1 MKYNKIILIGM
12 MGSGKSTIAK
22 KIAPILSYETQ
33 ELDEIFEKQ
42 QNISIADFFKKFG
55 ETKFRQIE
63 TQILKQALQ
72 KENIVISTGGGV
84 ILKKEN
90 RDLLFQNDILTIYL
104 EANCETIYDRIKNDT
119 TRPLLKVDN
128 PKKEIESILSDRK
141 KYYNLAK
148 IKITTDNKTENE
160 ITEEILKW
168 IK

>member
-1 MKYNKIILIGM
+1 MKYKKIILIGM

-22 KIAPILSYETQ
+22 KIAPILNYEAL
-33 ELDEIFEKQ
+33 ELDEIFEKE
-42 QNISIADFFKKFG
+42 QNITIANFFKKFG
-55 ETKFRQIE
+55 EAKFRKIE
-63 TQILKQALQ
+63 TRILKESLQ
-72 KENIVISTGGGV
+72 KENIVISSGGGV

-104 EANCETIYDRIKNDT
+104 EADYETIYDRIKNDA

-128 PKKEIESILSDRK
+128 PKKEIENILSDRK

-160 ITEEILKW
+160 ITEEILKC

>member
-1 MKYNKIILIGM
+1 MKYKKIILIGM

-22 KIAPILSYETQ
+22 RIAPILNYEAL
-33 ELDEIFEKQ
+33 ELDEIFEKE
-42 QNISIADFFKKFG
+42 QNISISNFFKKFG
-55 ETKFRQIE
+55 EAKFRQIE

-72 KENIVISTGGGV
+72 KENTVISSGGGV

-104 EANCETIYDRIKNDT
+104 EAGYKTIYDRIKNDT
-119 TRPLLKVDN
+119 TRPLLKVND
-128 PKKEIESILSDRK
+128 PKKEIENILSDRK